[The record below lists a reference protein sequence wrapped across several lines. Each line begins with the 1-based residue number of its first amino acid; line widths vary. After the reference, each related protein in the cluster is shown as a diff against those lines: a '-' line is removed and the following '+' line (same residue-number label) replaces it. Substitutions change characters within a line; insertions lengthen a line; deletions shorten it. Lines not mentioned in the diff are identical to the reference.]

1 MRSERGEGEREVW
14 GLREEDRK
22 GQRQDRETD
31 REFWQGQ
38 ILGVRL
44 PVLSTWVQTLAREDS
59 TCHRATG
66 PMRVL
71 EPVICDLREALAQQ

>member
-44 PVLSTWVQTLAREDS
+44 PMLHTRVRTLAQEDS
-59 TCHRATG
+59 T
-66 PMRVL
+66 
-71 EPVICDLREALAQQ
+71 